1 MQATLKFF
9 RLSENA
15 FAPTRG
21 PGHVAYTVYA
31 SEWVEIPAGAAV
43 HVPTDLL
50 LAFPT
55 GCYGRVCGLK
65 QLASNWDLWT
75 FGDVIDDATELP
87 LSILIRNNG
96 HHPYLVTRGQ
106 AIGQIICEVAKTPE
120 LEEVDG

>member
-15 FAPTRG
+15 SAPTREAG
-21 PGHVAYTVYA
+21 CVAYTVYA
-31 SEWVEIPAGAAV
+31 SEWVEIPAGASV

-65 QLASNWDLWT
+65 HLTSNWDLWT
-75 FGDVIDDATELP
+75 FGDVIDNATESP

-106 AIGQIICEVAKTPE
+106 AIGQIVCEVARTPN
-120 LEEVDG
+120 LEEVHG